1 MFIDFYYRLKQ
12 EGVPVSL
19 TEWMTLMDALARGF
33 AFSSLSAFYFLAR
46 AILVK
51 SETNFD
57 RYDLAFSRYFKGIET
72 PENILEEAL
81 AWLKNAKSHPEAP
94 PTPAALLAQWNVG
107 ELRKLLEER
116 LEEQKRETVK
126 EKRGGPYWIGT
137 GGTSPFGNSGSGGG
151 VRIGGESESMSAVK
165 VAAERR
171 YLELRDD
178 SITGVRQFELALRAL
193 RQLSTKNEAPRDELD
208 LDGTVDATSRKAG
221 MLNIVW
227 QRPRRNRMKVIL
239 LMDTSGSMLKFAQ
252 ICRRLFTAV
261 NRTTHFKDLKFYYFY
276 NCVYDSVYANAD
288 HTQPV
293 KTEHLFK
300 TLNPEYRLIITGDAT
315 MNSAELFRPG
325 GTISWSQD
333 NELPGIV
340 WLQRLAKMYPH
351 AVWLNPVTSA
361 NWTHYETIP
370 PIREIFPMFE
380 LTPAGLEKA
389 IQKLKTR

>member
-19 TEWMTLMDALARGF
+19 TEWMTLMDALAKGF

-57 RYDLAFSRYFKGIET
+57 RYDLVFSRYFKGIET
-72 PENILEEAL
+72 PDEILEAAL
-81 AWLKNAKSHPEAP
+81 AWLKSDAPLPEAQ
-94 PTPAALLAQWNVG
+94 PTPAALLAQYSV
-107 ELRKLLEER
+107 EQLRKMLAER
-116 LEEQKRETVK
+116 IEEQKK
-126 EKRGGPYWIGT
+126 EATKKKRGGPFWIGT
-137 GGTSPFGNSGSGGG
+137 GGTSPFGHSGSGGG
-151 VRIGGESESMSAVK
+151 VRIDGESHSMSAVK
-165 VAAERR
+165 VAAGRR
-171 YLELRDD
+171 YLDLRDD
-178 SITGVRQFELALRAL
+178 SITGVRQFEMALRAL
-193 RQLSTKNEAPRDELD
+193 RQLSTKHEAPMDELD
-208 LDGTVDATSRKAG
+208 LDGTIDATGRKA

-227 QRPRRNRMKVIL
+227 KRPRRNRMKVIL

-252 ICRRLFTAV
+252 ISRRLFTAV

-276 NCVYDSVYANAD
+276 NCVYDRVYANAN

-293 KTEHLFK
+293 ETEHLFK

-315 MNSAELFRPG
+315 MNAHELFRPG
-325 GTISWSQD
+325 GTISWNEN
-333 NELPGIV
+333 NELPGIE
-340 WLQRLAKMYPH
+340 WLKLLVKKYPH
-351 AVWLNPVTSA
+351 TVWLNPVTAA

-389 IQKLKTR
+389 IQKLKTK